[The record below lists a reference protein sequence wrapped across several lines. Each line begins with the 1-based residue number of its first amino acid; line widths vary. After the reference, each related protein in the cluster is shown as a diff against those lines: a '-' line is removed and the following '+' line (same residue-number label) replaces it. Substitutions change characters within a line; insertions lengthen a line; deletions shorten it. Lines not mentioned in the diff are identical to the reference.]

1 MGNKNI
7 TIMLIVLLTIIIIA
21 LISIM
26 VISIVDKS
34 CKIKFLAFG
43 NKTKILFQND
53 YDVEEIKNIKIS
65 SESDNVKFIE
75 GTSDKI
81 KVTIYGIDGEEFS
94 VDTIDNKLQ
103 IEKTNN
109 SYYVFSFFMF
119 VRQEVLV
126 EIPKDYNG
134 EIRNTIIKW
143 KCRNTRLRKCYFA
156 NRKSFWECNMWK
168 LR

>member
-103 IEKTNN
+103 IEK
-109 SYYVFSFFMF
+109 
-119 VRQEVLV
+119 
-126 EIPKDYNG
+126 I
-134 EIRNTIIKW
+134 
-143 KCRNTRLRKCYFA
+143 
-156 NRKSFWECNMWK
+156 
-168 LR
+168 

>member
-65 SESDNVKFIE
+65 SEN
-75 GTSDKI
+75 
-81 KVTIYGIDGEEFS
+81 
-94 VDTIDNKLQ
+94 TIDNKLQ
-103 IEKTNN
+103 IEKINN
-109 SYYVFSFFMF
+109 SFYVFSFFMF
-119 VRQEVLV
+119 VKQEVLV

>member
-7 TIMLIVLLTIIIIA
+7 TIMLIILLIIIIMA

-53 YDVEEIKNIKIS
+53 YDVEEIKNIEIS
-65 SESDNVKFIE
+65 SESDNVKFVE

-119 VRQEVLV
+119 VKQEVLV

-134 EIRNTIIKW
+134 EIRNTIIKR
-143 KCRNTRLRKCYFA
+143 KYRGTRLRKCYFA